1 MNKMFRDL
9 MVSFVVFFMYV
20 LFKDPVESP
29 VGALVISVAAAATFS
44 LYSALIRCL
53 VEGYLSMNKNISK
66 EKVAKRIQMSLVFR
80 DTLLAYA
87 LIYGFM
93 TSNFGLGLSIPQM
106 SGYLVAAL
114 APTLVVGIV
123 IKEIRVPFLREYTKH
138 DAVAR
143 SMGVNK
149 IA

>member
-114 APTLVVGIV
+114 APTAVVAV
-123 IKEIRVPFLREYTKH
+123 LSKELRIPFLRTYREH
-138 DAVAR
+138 DAVVR
-143 SMGVNK
+143 EMGFKNV
-149 IA
+149 A

>member
-138 DAVAR
+138 DEVAR